1 MTFHKYILNADGVP
15 VIEDDVFRWAEW
27 FEKDENRIVAKTEI
41 SPEVS
46 VSTIF
51 LGLDHNYFSVGEP
64 VLWETMIF
72 GGILHHEM
80 WRYSSREAAVEGHD
94 FAVFLA
100 KEELAH
106 ANQC

>member
-1 MTFHKYILNADGVP
+1 MLHKYILNADGEP
-15 VIEDDVFRWAEW
+15 VIERDLLRWAEW
-27 FEKDENRIVAKTEI
+27 YGTANRRVAHTVI

-51 LGLDHNYFSVGEP
+51 LGLDHNFPMIGP
-64 VLWETMIF
+64 PILWETMIF
-72 GGILHHEM
+72 GGTLNLEV
-80 WRYSSREAAVEGHD
+80 WRYATREAAVEGHD